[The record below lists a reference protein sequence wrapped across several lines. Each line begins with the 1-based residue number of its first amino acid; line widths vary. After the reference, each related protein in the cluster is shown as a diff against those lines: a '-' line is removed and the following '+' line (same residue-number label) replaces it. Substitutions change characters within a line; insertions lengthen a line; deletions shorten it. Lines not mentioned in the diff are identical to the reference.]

1 MGQFKPMTKMET
13 TEPSVI
19 LKLKK
24 GGKVKAKQEEHG
36 HMAMHHT
43 EQAHKMH
50 AAMEAEEGHAPKKPS
65 MAERRKAMNP
75 NLYKKGGKVAHKAL
89 GGGMVNFG
97 MPAATGRSGGI
108 NPNPMMGGMN
118 PAAIAQLAPAAQAAR
133 ASQVGMPAATGR
145 SGGTNPMMGG
155 MGPAAIAQLAP
166 AIQAARAAQVK
177 RALTGMKKGGSA
189 SMSEIKKLEREL
201 HHHEKLSASRAHG
214 MKHKAAGGEI
224 DRDETKTTIEHDEK
238 PFVRTKM
245 VDGQHHDKRHGTG
258 NIKEDRAGGYK
269 MGGTIEGNE
278 AKFENTKVNDGDHND
293 PAHGTGGVRM
303 GNAGGFKKGGRMLRK
318 ADGGAIEGNEM
329 RFAQNNVNGTPKG
342 KTNTKTGEVH
352 ESNAGGYASGGKIKK
367 HYAVHI
373 EGKPESW
380 YAIRGSKSSATS
392 LANILNKSGSKKYSV
407 SPKNWEDRPA
417 DGTPPGKVDGTTG
430 EVKESNAGGFRHGGH
445 ASKKAYATG
454 GNVVSD
460 GKAVK
465 MPRHFVSKPVANS
478 MQSGTFKHGGN
489 VKHHE
494 DGGNIRV
501 MTEAE
506 DQALTD
512 ANQKGRKT
520 WEDDQRR
527 ENKAD
532 QNMLPNMMRKA
543 VRGVKNFFSP
553 APAGG
558 VTETEKSVTV
568 TPERKRAGGKC

>member
-145 SGGTNPMMGG
+145 SGGINPNPMMGG

-214 MKHKAAGGEI
+214 MKHKASGGEI

-245 VDGQHHDKRHGTG
+245 VDGQHHDKRHD
-258 NIKEDRAGGYK
+258 K
-269 MGGTIEGNE
+269 
-278 AKFENTKVNDGDHND
+278 
-293 PAHGTGGVRM
+293 
-303 GNAGGFKKGGRMLRK
+303 
-318 ADGGAIEGNEM
+318 
-329 RFAQNNVNGTPKG
+329 
-342 KTNTKTGEVH
+342 
-352 ESNAGGYASGGKIKK
+352 
-367 HYAVHI
+367 
-373 EGKPESW
+373 
-380 YAIRGSKSSATS
+380 
-392 LANILNKSGSKKYSV
+392 
-407 SPKNWEDRPA
+407 
-417 DGTPPGKVDGTTG
+417 
-430 EVKESNAGGFRHGGH
+430 RH
-445 ASKKAYATG
+445 
-454 GNVVSD
+454 
-460 GKAVK
+460 
-465 MPRHFVSKPVANS
+465 
-478 MQSGTFKHGGN
+478 
-489 VKHHE
+489 
-494 DGGNIRV
+494 
-501 MTEAE
+501 
-506 DQALTD
+506 
-512 ANQKGRKT
+512 
-520 WEDDQRR
+520 
-527 ENKAD
+527 
-532 QNMLPNMMRKA
+532 
-543 VRGVKNFFSP
+543 
-553 APAGG
+553 
-558 VTETEKSVTV
+558 
-568 TPERKRAGGKC
+568 

>member
-89 GGGMVNFG
+89 GGGMVNVG

-118 PAAIAQLAPAAQAAR
+118 PAAIAQLAPAAQAAG

-214 MKHKAAGGEI
+214 MKHKASGGEI

-245 VDGQHHDKRHGTG
+245 VDGQHHDKHHGTG
-258 NIKEDRAGGYK
+258 NIKEGRASGYK

-278 AKFENTKVNDGDHND
+278 AKFKNTKVNDGDHND
-293 PAHGTGGVRM
+293 PAHGTSGVRM
-303 GNAGGFKKGGRMLRK
+303 GNAGGFKKGGRMHHKANGGPEYPDKGSPLWASAAPSLKDKYRRVNEPFNPNYSEEAVNKAISSSNRSGRK
-318 ADGGAIEGNEM
+318 IGKGEAQKIHALLKGRYAAGGAIEGNEM

-342 KTNTKTGEVH
+342 KTNTKTGEVK
-352 ESNAGGYASGGKIKK
+352 ESNAGGY
-367 HYAVHI
+367 
-373 EGKPESW
+373 
-380 YAIRGSKSSATS
+380 
-392 LANILNKSGSKKYSV
+392 
-407 SPKNWEDRPA
+407 
-417 DGTPPGKVDGTTG
+417 
-430 EVKESNAGGFRHGGH
+430 RHGGH

-527 ENKAD
+527 ENIAD

-553 APAGG
+553 APAGS

>member
-89 GGGMVNFG
+89 GGGMPMAGRGGINM
-97 MPAATGRSGGI
+97 MPQATGRSGGI
-108 NPNPMMGGMN
+108 NP
-118 PAAIAQLAPAAQAAR
+118 
-133 ASQVGMPAATGR
+133 
-145 SGGTNPMMGG
+145 NPMMGG

-189 SMSEIKKLEREL
+189 EMSEIKKLEREL

-214 MKHKAAGGEI
+214 MKHKASGGEI

-258 NIKEDRAGGYK
+258 NIKEGRAGGYK

-293 PAHGTGGVRM
+293 PAHGTSGVRM

-318 ADGGAIEGNEM
+318 AAGGAIEGNEM

-342 KTNTKTGEVH
+342 KTNTKTGEVK
-352 ESNAGGYASGGKIKK
+352 ESNAGGYASGG
-367 HYAVHI
+367 
-373 EGKPESW
+373 
-380 YAIRGSKSSATS
+380 
-392 LANILNKSGSKKYSV
+392 L
-407 SPKNWEDRPA
+407 
-417 DGTPPGKVDGTTG
+417 
-430 EVKESNAGGFRHGGH
+430 

>member
-1 MGQFKPMTKMET
+1 MGQFKPMVKMMT
-13 TEPSVI
+13 DEPSVI

-89 GGGMVNFG
+89 GGGMPMAGSGGVNM
-97 MPAATGRSGGI
+97 MPQATGRSGGI
-108 NPNPMMGGMN
+108 NP
-118 PAAIAQLAPAAQAAR
+118 
-133 ASQVGMPAATGR
+133 
-145 SGGTNPMMGG
+145 NPMMGG

-214 MKHKAAGGEI
+214 MKHKASGGEI

-245 VDGQHHDKRHGTG
+245 VDDQHHDKRHGTG
-258 NIKEDRAGGYK
+258 NIKEGRAGGYK

-293 PAHGTGGVRM
+293 PAHGTSGVRM
-303 GNAGGFKKGGRMLRK
+303 GNAGGFKKGGRMDHK
-318 ADGGAIEGNEM
+318 AAGGAIEGNEM
-329 RFAQNNVNGTPKG
+329 RFAQNNVDGTPKG
-342 KTNTKTGEVH
+342 KTNTKTGEVK
-352 ESNAGGYASGGKIKK
+352 ESNAGGY
-367 HYAVHI
+367 
-373 EGKPESW
+373 
-380 YAIRGSKSSATS
+380 
-392 LANILNKSGSKKYSV
+392 
-407 SPKNWEDRPA
+407 
-417 DGTPPGKVDGTTG
+417 
-430 EVKESNAGGFRHGGH
+430 RHGGH

-478 MQSGTFKHGGN
+478 MQSGTFKTGGG
-489 VKHHE
+489 VKKLAKGGRAEKEEKPNLRLISTHTGPKGHVAKVYKDKDWGEHRVRFYSPEGKHYTESDYHTDDKE
-494 DGGNIRV
+494 DAHDTAKYALNRYKQGGKTKRYAEGDSVVDDAQTRANNKAYANWEKLQKEEN
-501 MTEAE
+501 EA
-506 DQALTD
+506 D
-512 ANQKGRKT
+512 AN
-520 WEDDQRR
+520 
-527 ENKAD
+527 
-532 QNMLPNMMRKA
+532 MIPNAIK
-543 VRGVKNFFSP
+543 RGVNAVKGMFGSKSP
-553 APAGG
+553 ES
-558 VTETEKSVTV
+558 VTKTEKSITV
-568 TPERKRAGGKC
+568 TPAKRRGGSMK